1 MASASAITASATG
14 IAGGVVTIFNE
25 WLFPMLHVVAMNTNV
40 QAAWI
45 LILTAMF
52 GHYFSL
58 RTQNQNLNL
67 FLKDKGVD
75 QKFKQVYNWFEQ
87 NSKNS

>member
-1 MASASAITASATG
+1 MATTSSITASATG

-25 WLFPMLHVVAMNTNV
+25 WLFPMLHVTAMNTNV

-52 GHYFSL
+52 GHYFAL
-58 RTQNQNLNL
+58 RSENSHLNL
-67 FLKDKGVD
+67 FLKPKALEKVP
-75 QKFKQVYNWFEQ
+75 FKQVFKFGE
-87 NSKNS
+87 SK